1 MIYDR
6 ERQHA
11 EERYRAI
18 RQQARNT
25 VQSELQEIS
34 GQDIRLTEITESALE
49 AVDRWRLAPT
59 ARAGWSWRREVLKF
73 RRRPRRVEVAM
84 WHTQTLCGLALGRIS
99 DKCVIATIHYIE
111 SNPEGNP
118 LAGAVVPYITRYL
131 QVLAYG
137 LGCKE
142 VSIEQPVEALVPYYT
157 SMGFTKLVTK
167 GKRVIRQK
175 MNLDNVL
182 SQQSDEDVLS

>member
-34 GQDIRLTEITESALE
+34 GQDIRLTETGLESALE

-73 RRRPRRVEVAM
+73 RRRPRRA
-84 WHTQTLCGLALGRIS
+84 
-99 DKCVIATIHYIE
+99 
-111 SNPEGNP
+111 
-118 LAGAVVPYITRYL
+118 
-131 QVLAYG
+131 
-137 LGCKE
+137 
-142 VSIEQPVEALVPYYT
+142 
-157 SMGFTKLVTK
+157 
-167 GKRVIRQK
+167 
-175 MNLDNVL
+175 
-182 SQQSDEDVLS
+182 